1 MPKRRTS
8 DKQFTDLTQEI
19 DIKRFRDRIK
29 ADFANFPD
37 PRRGG
42 SVLYPAWYL
51 ILVILCGY
59 LAGGNTIEEIA
70 DFAELRKN
78 WFKDLTGC
86 QFGAPSYDTIWWFL
100 IRTDPEAFKAI
111 ISRWLSSLSTDLKDQ
126 LLVVDG
132 KRLRGVSKDKHI
144 VHIVELFASE
154 DRLIIAQEK
163 VPDKTGERCALPE
176 LLDTIEVKG
185 AIVSMDALYT
195 HISDVQEVMKRGA
208 DYIVG
213 IKGNQ
218 ETLEAEVQNFFTQ
231 AHDANYDGV
240 EVTQVEDDG
249 KGHGR
254 IEMRKVTVTND
265 LDWLPQQEAW
275 NLQSLIEV
283 RSERILKGS
292 IEYAIRYYGSSRKAD
307 AKKFSKLIRNHW
319 SIENSLHHVVDVVFE
334 EDASLSDAGNSAE
347 NNSIIRRLAMNVLRM
362 FDPGR
367 RVATARRCAM
377 HEPNYL
383 RGLLS
388 RIFC

>member
-8 DKQFTDLTQEI
+8 DKQFADLTQEI
-19 DIKRFRDRIK
+19 DIEGFRDAIK

-42 SVLYPAWYL
+42 NVRYPAWYL

-70 DFAELRKN
+70 DFAELRKKWLN
-78 WFKDLTGC
+78 DLTGC
-86 QFGAPSYDTIWWFL
+86 GLVAPSYDTIWWFL
-100 IRTDPEAFKAI
+100 VRTDPEAFKKI
-111 ISRWLSSLSTDLKDQ
+111 ISRWLSGLSSGLRDQ
-126 LLVVDG
+126 LLVIDG

-144 VHIVELFASE
+144 VHLVELFASE
-154 DRLIIAQEK
+154 DRLTIAQEK
-163 VPDKTGERCALPE
+163 VPDKSGERCALPK
-176 LLDTIEVKG
+176 LLDAIDVKG
-185 AIVSMDALYT
+185 AIVSMDALYA
-195 HISDVQEVMKRGA
+195 HITDIQEVMNRGA

-218 ETLEAEVQNFFTQ
+218 ETLEAEIKNFFVQ
-231 AHDANYDGV
+231 AHDVKYEGV
-240 EVTQVEDDG
+240 EVTQVENNG

-254 IEMRKVTVTND
+254 IEKRKVTVTND
-265 LDWLPQQEAW
+265 LGWLPQQDAW

-283 RSERILKGS
+283 RSERILNGS
-292 IEYAIRYYGSSRKAD
+292 VEHAIRYYGSSRKAD
-307 AKKFSKLIRNHW
+307 AKKFAQLIRDHW
-319 SIENSLHHVVDVVFE
+319 SIENSLHYVADVVFE

-347 NNSIIRRLAMNVLRM
+347 NISLIRRLAMNIFRI
-362 FDPGR
+362 FDPDR

-377 HEPNYL
+377 HEPDYL
-383 RGLLS
+383 RGLLG